1 MNYERWLQLMKNLGF
16 DENKESYDA
25 LIAAYFE
32 SHRYYHN
39 HSHIDAVLATLDNY
53 SALAENKS
61 EIELALWFHD
71 AIYKPF
77 SSNNEVDSANWACKF
92 LHQNCVPSET
102 QKKVHNL
109 IMATSHSHLPRSND
123 EMLITNI
130 DLAILGSAEVHY
142 SRFKADVRREYKK
155 VPDCIY
161 RRKRKAVLKGFL
173 DRGRIYS
180 INQFYDEYE
189 AQARVNL
196 QKELNQLSQIDVR

>member
-1 MNYERWLQLMKNLGF
+1 MNYERWLQLMKKIGL

-25 LIAAYFE
+25 LIAAYCE
-32 SHRYYHN
+32 THRYYHN
-39 HSHIDAVLATLDNY
+39 HTHIDAVLAILDNF
-53 SALAENKS
+53 STLAQNKS

-77 SSNNEVDSANWACKF
+77 SSTNEVDSANWACKF
-92 LHQNCVPSET
+92 LHQNCAPSET
-102 QKKVHNL
+102 QKTVHNL
-109 IMATSHSHLPRSND
+109 IMATSYAHLPRSND

-142 SRFKADVRREYKK
+142 SRFKTNVRREYIK

-161 RRKRKAVLKGFL
+161 RTKRKAVLKGFL
-173 DRGRIYS
+173 NRDRIYS
-180 INQFYDEYE
+180 MNQFYDEFE

-196 QKELNQLSQIDVR
+196 QKEINQLVR